1 MVWIQLDL
9 TVIQKQYAAEYYE
22 TWLQEEAEDFKV
34 IQCFQTLWQSF
45 TNFVIQFHYWS
56 FVIFVQEFT
65 RCYCSIALHQLQHLK
80 QTHNLLF
87 QFASFLAKLNLWVLL
102 LGQANDYIFWIELIW
117 FLSRYHTR
125 SPLRFQLVLNHQ
137 GQFHWTILQKMA
149 RSNCSLTH

>member
-65 RCYCSIALHQLQHLK
+65 RCYCSIA
-80 QTHNLLF
+80 
-87 QFASFLAKLNLWVLL
+87 
-102 LGQANDYIFWIELIW
+102 
-117 FLSRYHTR
+117 
-125 SPLRFQLVLNHQ
+125 
-137 GQFHWTILQKMA
+137 
-149 RSNCSLTH
+149 